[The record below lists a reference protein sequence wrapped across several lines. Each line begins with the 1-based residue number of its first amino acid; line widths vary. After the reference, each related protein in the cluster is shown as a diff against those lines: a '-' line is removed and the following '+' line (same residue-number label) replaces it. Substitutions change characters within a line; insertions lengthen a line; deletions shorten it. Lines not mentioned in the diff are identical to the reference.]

1 MFVKHSY
8 FPKGA
13 QLISARLR
21 VQQKATRHDQR
32 HQNLRLVLQCI
43 VADGSISRADVSRA
57 TGLTP
62 ATVSHLVAQLEDDG
76 LVAELGTGPSAGGKP
91 PTLYGLNAGAR
102 SIVAIDLSDG
112 KRVGSIFDLEGN
124 PTGHAE
130 TSRNNVTGEAAV
142 KHLCDVIDGLVKQS
156 TAPLLGIGIGTPGV
170 IDDDGTVIEASYLD
184 WHGVPLRSLVADRY
198 DLPVHVINNSRAAAI
213 AEYSFGDHEA
223 ENLLVIKVGNGVGA
237 GVLLDGR
244 IHGGEDSA
252 AGEIGHVVVDPEGSP
267 CYCGKVGC
275 LETVVAAPR
284 LNDAMVPLLDE
295 VSTSVTKNLRAAGD
309 LAIAGHDTALKVID
323 EATRYLAAVLS
334 TTVAVLDIHKVVIT
348 GIVSGLGEPFLERL
362 ATAIEDTVLST
373 LASKLELCYGHT
385 GDPAVRMGAAALVM
399 NRELGVV

>member
-1 MFVKHSY
+1 MFDKHSY

-21 VQQKATRHDQR
+21 VQRKATRHDQR

-43 VADGSISRADVSRA
+43 VAEGSISRADISRA

-62 ATVSHLVAQLEDDG
+62 ATVSHLVAQLDEDG
-76 LVAELGTGPSAGGKP
+76 LVTELGTGPSAGGKP
-91 PTLYGLNAGAR
+91 PTLYGLNAAAR
-102 SIVAIDLSDG
+102 SIVAVDLSDG

-130 TSRNNVTGEAAV
+130 TSRNNVTGQAAID
-142 KHLCDVIDGLVKQS
+142 HLCDVIDGLIQQS
-156 TAPLLGIGIGTPGV
+156 TTPLLGIGIGSPGV
-170 IDDDGTVIEASYLD
+170 IDEDGNVVEASYLD
-184 WHGVPLRSLVADRY
+184 WHDVPLRSLLTDRY

-244 IHGGEDSA
+244 IHGGEDAA
-252 AGEIGHVVVDPEGSP
+252 AGEIGHVVVDPHGSP

-275 LETVVAAPR
+275 LETVASAPR
-284 LNDAMVPLLDE
+284 LNEALMPLLDE
-295 VSTSVTKNLRAAGD
+295 VSPSVTKNLRAAGD
-309 LAIAGHDTALKVID
+309 LAIAGDATVLEIIG
-323 EATRYLAAVLS
+323 EATASLATVLS

-348 GIVSGLGEPFLERL
+348 GIISGLDEPFLERL
-362 ATAIEDTVLST
+362 RKAIDETVLST

-385 GDPAVRMGAAALVM
+385 GDRAVRMGAAALVM